1 VTMRLVASDHDGG
14 VVETSLASTGRVA
27 GLAGAARVVLA
38 LR

>member
-1 VTMRLVASDHDGG
+1 MTVRLVASDRDGG
-14 VVETSLASTGRVA
+14 VVETSPASTGRVA